1 MSSNAH
7 QAADLK
13 QMQSLP
19 LEAKIMMTKQRIKVW
34 YESWVR
40 FEIYDKATG
49 KTRFATIDTRDR
61 NAEPPMKETEYIESA
76 VDGQVYVS
84 FSGGKDSTVLKHIVD
99 SMYDDVPSL
108 FVNTGLEYP
117 EIQKFAMSQK
127 NVVTVRPEMRFDE
140 VIKTYGYPVIS
151 KEVSNTISGARNSI
165 KKGVYSFRLCK
176 LGVKKDE
183 YGGLYDSGEFDYEKA
198 LEKSKFRQHKWRF
211 LLDAEFDSSHYCCE
225 VMKKRPARKY
235 QKETGRVPILAT
247 MASES
252 LNRKTAWEKHG
263 CNAFEK
269 KKPSSQ
275 PLSFWTEQD
284 ILHYLKKYDV
294 PYCSVYGDIQV
305 KPWEEDT
312 LEGQINLIDYLE
324 CYEPEDLLET
334 TGCDRTGCIFCMFGC
349 HLEKEPN
356 RFQRLKE
363 THPRQYQYC
372 IGGGEYV
379 YKVFRRHLD
388 GKWSEFDMSWEY
400 DDGTPMSKQEIE
412 AFAKLHSVGFGGG
425 KEEDMTLKVEK
436 CWQPSKEGLGLG
448 KVLDYIGVKYD

>member
-1 MSSNAH
+1 MSNAH
-7 QAADLK
+7 QASDLK

-19 LEAKIMMTKQRIKVW
+19 LEAKIRMTQQRIKVW

-40 FEIYDKATG
+40 FEIHDKATG
-49 KTRFATIDTRDR
+49 KVRFVTYDARKG
-61 NAEPPMKETEYIESA
+61 EPPLKDTKYIETA
-76 VDGQVYVS
+76 FDGQVYVS
-84 FSGGKDSTVLKHIVD
+84 FSGGKDSTVLADLCAQVCKA
-99 SMYDDVPSL
+99 YGWTLYLL

-117 EIQKFAMSQK
+117 EIQKFVKVYAEWLRNK
-127 NVVTVRPEMRFDE
+127 YEIEVVLDIVRPEMRFDE

-165 KKGVYSFRLCK
+165 KKGVYSHRLCK
-176 LGVKKDE
+176 LGVKKSE
-183 YGGLYDSGEFDYEKA
+183 YGGLYDSGEFDYEKS
-198 LEKSKFRQHKWRF
+198 LEKSKFRQYKWRF
-211 LLDAEFDSSHYCCE
+211 LLDADFKCSHYCCD
-225 VMKKRPARKY
+225 VMKKRPAGNY
-235 QKETGRVPILAT
+235 QKATGRMPIIAT

-252 LNRKTAWEKHG
+252 LNRKTAWEKYG

-305 KPWEEDT
+305 KPWKEDT

-334 TGCDRTGCIFCMFGC
+334 TGCKRTGCIFCCFGIM
-349 HLEKEPN
+349 EDGSPN
-356 RFQRLKE
+356 RFQMLKE

-372 IGGGEYV
+372 IGGGEMI
-379 YKVFRRHLD
+379 D
-388 GKWSEFDMSWEY
+388 GK
-400 DDGTPMSKQEIE
+400 
-412 AFAKLHSVGFGGG
+412 
-425 KEEDMTLKVEK
+425 
-436 CWQPSKEGLGLG
+436 WQPSKEGLGLG
-448 KVLDYIGVKYD
+448 RVLDYIGVKYE